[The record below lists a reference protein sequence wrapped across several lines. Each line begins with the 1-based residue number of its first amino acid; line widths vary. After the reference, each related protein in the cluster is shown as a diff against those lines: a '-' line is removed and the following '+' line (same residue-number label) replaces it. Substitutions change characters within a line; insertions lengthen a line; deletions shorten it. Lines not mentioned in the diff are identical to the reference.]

1 MSAPV
6 DDFDLDI
13 RLGTLETMGSDG
25 AAQARATQAQSVCQT
40 YCRSYCQTICG
51 SECVCTTQ

>member
-13 RLGTLETMGSDG
+13 RLGTLETVGG
-25 AAQARATQAQSVCQT
+25 VAAVATEVHSRCQT
-40 YCRSYCQTICG
+40 YCNSYCTTGCPVSDCICD
-51 SECVCTTQ
+51 V